1 VNQYGTFDFGLTNEQ
16 ETRASRLHQESLI
29 IDLLYQGP
37 IGPDAYPEELADELR
52 DYWKSS
58 MNLVATLGE
67 AIMLPIRRGA
77 EGRLSQFRDQWFES
91 GLTAGN
97 REVEICDLKQF
108 SETLSIAQYQFD
120 NCDWMIKALTAED
133 FRRAK
138 RQGKAA
144 GYVSTQLSFGP
155 FPDLDVLRAA
165 FQLGLRMVQLT
176 YNSQTT
182 VAAGCTDRTNA
193 GVSNF
198 GRAAIE
204 LMNELGI
211 IVDTG
216 HCGKQTTLDACELSS
231 QPVVA
236 SHTAAEAVSFHDRC
250 KSDEEIRALA
260 ATGGVIGI
268 VVVPFFLKASPGADM
283 NDFLDH
289 VDHVAKLVGPEHV
302 AIGTDWPM
310 QLPGWVL
317 TDLFAPLV
325 SQIGFREEHRIDVM
339 ATLEGFSDYRDFPN
353 ITRGLVSRGYS
364 DDEIAGILGEN
375 FLRVWETVC
384 G

>member
-1 VNQYGTFDFGLTNEQ
+1 MTDYGSFDFGLTSEQ
-16 ETRASRLHQESLI
+16 EERAARLHAASMI
-29 IDLLYQGP
+29 IDILYQGP
-37 IGPDAYPEELADELR
+37 LGPDFYPEDLSADLKAFWAAR
-52 DYWKSS
+52 GDFFS
-58 MNLVATLGE
+58 TLIEGVS
-67 AIMLPIRRGA
+67 APMRRAA
-77 EGRLSQFRDQWFES
+77 EGKLDVFRDNWLAS

-97 REVEICDLKQF
+97 RQVELSDLKQF
-108 SETLSIAQYQFD
+108 STTFSMAQYQFD
-120 NCDWMIKALTAED
+120 GCDWMVKGLIAED

-138 RQGKAA
+138 REGNAV
-144 GYVSTQLSFGP
+144 GFVSTQLGSGA
-155 FPDLDVLRAA
+155 FPDLEVLRAGY
-165 FQLGLRMVQLT
+165 QLGLRMVQLT

-182 VAAGCTDRTNA
+182 IAAGCTDRTNA

-236 SHTAAEAVSFHDRC
+236 SHTAVESVTFHDRC
-250 KSDEEIRALA
+250 KSDEELKALA

-268 VVVPFFLKASPGADM
+268 VTVPFFLKAGPGADM

-289 VDHVAKLVGPEHV
+289 VDYAAKLVGPEHL

-310 QLPGWVL
+310 QLPEWIL
-317 TDLFAPLV
+317 ADLFLPLV
-325 SQIGFREEHRIDVM
+325 GEMGFREEHRIDPLASVS
-339 ATLEGFSDYRDFPN
+339 GFSDYLDFPN
-353 ITRGLVSRGYS
+353 VTRGLVSRGYS
-364 DDEIAGILGEN
+364 DDEIAGILGGN
-375 FLRVWETVC
+375 FLRVFEKVC